1 MRLGTDAPRTKGVPV
16 TEGVSYIFSYYAASD
31 SNGNVEG
38 RIYWYD
44 ELGAAIGSPVIGTEL
59 GTTGVYQRR
68 AQTATAPTGAVYAA
82 FRLKFRTQN
91 SYNIDCV
98 QMAPAATA
106 TNYDEAR
113 GLDIFLEP
121 RKVNILANPS
131 FETNTTYWTT
141 NSSATRDNTTVPPGI
156 FGTYSLRLTGQTNFS
171 LSTEANQNP
180 TTYKLTQGNFY
191 SASIYMKASTNSTL
205 TMTLSASDDDSSN
218 VVNAETT
225 MALTSDW
232 KRYAVSLYIPEDLSE
247 TGNITLALTIA
258 GTLSSSSINVFAD
271 AAQVELGFNATDY
284 FDGSLPEGSGVF
296 WSGTEHASY
305 SYFYQSRTIKMAR
318 LVDSLSQWVPMG
330 TQWRI
335 RSFKGEEGVS

>member
-1 MRLGTDAPRTKGVPV
+1 
-16 TEGVSYIFSYYAASD
+16 
-31 SNGNVEG
+31 
-38 RIYWYD
+38 
-44 ELGAAIGSPVIGTEL
+44 
-59 GTTGVYQRR
+59 
-68 AQTATAPTGAVYAA
+68 
-82 FRLKFRTQN
+82 
-91 SYNIDCV
+91 
-98 QMAPAATA
+98 
-106 TNYDEAR
+106 
-113 GLDIFLEP
+113 
-121 RKVNILANPS
+121 
-131 FETNTTYWTT
+131 
-141 NSSATRDNTTVPPGI
+141 
-156 FGTYSLRLTGQTNFS
+156 
-171 LSTEANQNP
+171 
-180 TTYKLTQGNFY
+180 
-191 SASIYMKASTNSTL
+191 MKASTNSTL

-296 WSGTEHASY
+296 WSGTAHASY